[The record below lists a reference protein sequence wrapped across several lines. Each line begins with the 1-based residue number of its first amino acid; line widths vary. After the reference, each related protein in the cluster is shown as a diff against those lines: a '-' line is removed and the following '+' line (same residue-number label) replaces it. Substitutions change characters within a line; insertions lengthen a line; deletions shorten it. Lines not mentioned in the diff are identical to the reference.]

1 MYIRLSCCSLAV
13 CFWCRSSLQPAPEC
27 DHGWCTCRQHCL
39 GRYFDYAQWNILQHQ
54 KSSHA
59 SAQETRMVGDRRVQ
73 DSCGLHH
80 TAHSTNTGL
89 VGSKVVSEVV
99 SANIAAKAAQMIQK
113 HVFTRRS
120 ETLFLVISKDPAYYS
135 SSTTCMHD
143 GNTLLRFLHAAMHY
157 YCYFIIRSHFFIQGN
172 STEIR
177 VGNTRRV
184 VHADRIV
191 TQRTMFLLFP

>member
-13 CFWCRSSLQPAPEC
+13 CFWCRPSLQPAPEC

-120 ETLFLVISKDPAYYS
+120 ETLFLVISKVQPTTHLLRLACMMAIRFSAFSTLPCTTTVTS
-135 SSTTCMHD
+135 SSDRTSSYKGTVQ
-143 GNTLLRFLHAAMHY
+143 
-157 YCYFIIRSHFFIQGN
+157 RSESG
-172 STEIR
+172 TPEE
-177 VGNTRRV
+177 
-184 VHADRIV
+184 
-191 TQRTMFLLFP
+191 